1 MKKLL
6 YTIIIST
13 TLLGGC
19 NALKDITTE
28 NNVPRTMPVNE
39 YKGQG
44 FQPKA
49 EKDAIE
55 LAKKHKKEFAD
66 LGERFFKDNFGLNV
80 KATNVVGNEDGIEVF
95 VHCDDH
101 DIVFNSSILLT
112 KNSLGHKGNMRAS
125 EESDELA
132 TQIGKV
138 VSGFDY
144 KANKKEYDEL
154 YQYFKDNQKK
164 YGYYGYTKEA
174 INKTQN
180 SGYQNEFFWINGSPT
195 TLENYDKY
203 YKPLIK
209 QKNNKFKQSYLKNR
223 KIAIN
228 QEKSELITS
237 LFSKST
243 QYNPKKESYKLP
255 IIAKDINQLSIGP
268 SEKEVSIFLFYTENK
283 LETFNARPYQNHKAV
298 YEVYPNEKHDY

>member
-80 KATNVVGNEDGIEVF
+80 KATNVVGYEDGIEVF

-180 SGYQNEFFWINGSPT
+180 SGYQNEFFWISGYPID
-195 TLENYDKY
+195 LAHYDKY
-203 YKPLIK
+203 YKPLIQMN
-209 QKNNKFKQSYLKNR
+209 QKEFS
-223 KIAIN
+223 
-228 QEKSELITS
+228 EKYHQARYNATGGVSKTHVLTTFFDKKEE
-237 LFSKST
+237 FSK
-243 QYNPKKESYKLP
+243 NKEGYKLPAIANDIKSYKL
-255 IIAKDINQLSIGP
+255 GP
-268 SEKEVSIFLFYTENK
+268 SKDTVDITLMYTNNEIRTYDGMKNEN
-283 LETFNARPYQNHKAV
+283 TRMSYGV
-298 YEVYPNEKHDY
+298 YDD